1 MFNDDNRENWSEI
14 QWEMEIRRDE
24 RRISRYF
31 RELSNCI
38 DLPGEE
44 ELIFSEISSH
54 PDLIPKGVSADEMR
68 FRNRF
73 DNEEEEDEDNGQ
85 ESTAPQ
91 GDYIQLVDHLTV
103 SWALACAAESDRNA
117 WQMGIGVSCCFSKLM
132 SRIIDFNDAGDDD
145 VRNLR
150 QSLGRRIICD
160 IDETLVKLRQCAD
173 SGYSYSVCAAKCAIM
188 LAKLARQISS
198 VLTE

>member
-1 MFNDDNRENWSEI
+1 MFNDDNRDNWSEI

-44 ELIFSEISSH
+44 ELIFNKLASH

-73 DNEEEEDEDNGQ
+73 DDEDEESAEQ
-85 ESTAPQ
+85 ESSIIQ
-91 GDYIQLVDHLTV
+91 GDYVQLVDHLAV
-103 SWALACAAESDRNA
+103 SWAIACAAENNEDA
-117 WQMGIGVSCCFSKLM
+117 YLAGIGVSCCFSKLM
-132 SRIIDFNDAGDDD
+132 SRIIDFNDAGEDD

-160 IDETLVKLRQCAD
+160 IDETLVKLRGCAESD
-173 SGYSYSVCAAKCAIM
+173 CTYSGCAIKCAIM
-188 LAKLARQISS
+188 LAKLARQISG

>member
-1 MFNDDNRENWSEI
+1 MFNDDNRDNWSEV

-44 ELIFSEISSH
+44 ELIFSELASH

-68 FRNRF
+68 FRNCF
-73 DNEEEEDEDNGQ
+73 DDEEDDGSEQ
-85 ESTAPQ
+85 ESLPPQ
-91 GDYIQLVDHLTV
+91 GDHIQLVDHLAV
-103 SWALACAAESDRNA
+103 SWAAACAAENDPNA
-117 WQMGIGVSCCFSKLM
+117 WQDGIGVSCCFSKLM

-145 VRNLR
+145 IRNLR

-173 SGYSYSVCAAKCAIM
+173 SGYSYSACAMKSAIM
-188 LAKLARQISS
+188 LAKLARQISGT
-198 VLTE
+198 LTE